1 MDMPM
6 KNKKTFRFGK
16 NAQNILLIAL
26 PAMIILFFGLTLYI
40 ARLDGVTFL
49 GQKGDIL
56 LLLEAVS
63 RIFVCLALGTVL
75 TDYAEKRCSAGS
87 E

>member
-1 MDMPM
+1 M
-6 KNKKTFRFGK
+6 KDKKTFRFGK

-26 PAMIILFFGLTLYI
+26 PVMIFLFFGLTLYI
-40 ARLDGVTFL
+40 SRLDGVTFMS
-49 GQKGDIL
+49 QRDSIL
-56 LLLEAVS
+56 LFLETLS